1 MWSGRKRSLPSG
13 DVEAARG
20 SARPA
25 VGGVSMGAPSLVL
38 PRAGQFTHE
47 RPCFD
52 DYRPCGLRL
61 RELASAPGRA
71 FKRSRRLRLPVS
83 DQPSLSLM
91 SG

>member
-13 DVEAARG
+13 DVGAARG

-25 VGGVSMGAPSLVL
+25 VGGVSMGALSLDLPS
-38 PRAGQFTHE
+38 AGKFTLE

-61 RELASAPGRA
+61 RELAPALLAVRSNEAADCGCRSAI
-71 FKRSRRLRLPVS
+71 SRHCH
-83 DQPSLSLM
+83 
-91 SG
+91 